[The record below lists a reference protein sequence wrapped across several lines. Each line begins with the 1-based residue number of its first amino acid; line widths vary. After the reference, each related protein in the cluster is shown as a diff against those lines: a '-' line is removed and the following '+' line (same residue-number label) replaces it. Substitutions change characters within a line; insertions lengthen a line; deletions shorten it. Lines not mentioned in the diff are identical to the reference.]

1 MDAVC
6 KDFEEAPIT
15 DKEKALFRYLAQ
27 VNDEPAKVDQAMVDT
42 VLAAG
47 WSEQAVFE
55 AATVC
60 ALFNFFNRW
69 TDGNGVEDSPP
80 GFYEERLERFGD
92 RGYAPDVRGYPPKE

>member
-1 MDAVC
+1 VDAVC
-6 KDFEEAPIT
+6 KDFETAPIT
-15 DKEKALFRYLAQ
+15 DREKALFRYLAK

-47 WSEQAVFE
+47 WSDQAVFE

-69 TDGNGVEDSPP
+69 IDSTGVEPPPP
-80 GFYEERLERFGD
+80 GLYEQRLEQQGAM
-92 RGYAPDVRGYPPKE
+92 GYTM

>member
-1 MDAVC
+1 VDAVL
-6 KDFEEAPIT
+6 KDFEESPLT
-15 DKEKALFRYLAQ
+15 EREKVLFRYLAK

-47 WSEQAVFE
+47 WSDQAVFE

-69 TDGNGVEDSPP
+69 IDATGVEPP
-80 GFYEERLERFGD
+80 PAGLYEQRLEQHGPM
-92 RGYAPDVRGYPPKE
+92 GYTM